1 MARNITVR
9 LGDDDNKNYSKTIT
23 MLIPTKM
30 HRILSNFE
38 MDQYDDMWDSLC
50 DMIRDANDD
59 LPRNWFIDK
68 ITW

>member
-50 DMIRDANDD
+50 DMIGDANDD